1 MWLMLVLPLGTK
13 PVMWQVWWMI
23 QGMSSEHQQLLYHP
37 DNFSIFIYWHSLMW
51 LYYKQSLLIS
61 EVYCTSKKYRGKRT
75 LILAHPMKLWE
86 LDPTFRAPP
95 VLNLSFVNQLF
106 FCFYVRKICAFDSDR
121 KRLAVMQTLMKK
133 AGVECVT
140 MANCS
145 FLEVSNPVFIE
156 HLNCKASGTR
166 KETS

>member
-1 MWLMLVLPLGTK
+1 
-13 PVMWQVWWMI
+13 
-23 QGMSSEHQQLLYHP
+23 
-37 DNFSIFIYWHSLMW
+37 
-51 LYYKQSLLIS
+51 
-61 EVYCTSKKYRGKRT
+61 
-75 LILAHPMKLWE
+75 MKFWE

-106 FCFYVRKICAFDSDR
+106 FCFDVRKIYAFDSDR
-121 KRLAVMQTLMKK
+121 KRLTVMQTLMKK

-140 MANCS
+140 MTNCS